1 MRGESVVKNNHTP
14 LSKNRVLEELDSL
27 GYSNRMKE
35 IARLGRNHLAVSPKD
50 YAALLI
56 KLLDS
61 GTAYEAHLALTG
73 AGAVKDAQA
82 VIHALNHSKAGVRAR
97 AAWMLAEVVIDP
109 GYDIESEIVSMSH
122 HSRQQL
128 LRSIVKYTRQDW
140 AERLLP
146 IVLERWGADEA
157 VFLLSMCGEAT
168 VRTRLPQ
175 LGYAIDNWR
184 VITARYP
191 DLVVAYLENAL
202 NQVSESDRSSVWYE
216 MSTAVEKLS
225 VLRPAVVLEYALSYG
240 PKEQIH
246 PVIKNQLGILIRTSP
261 EQVFEL
267 LARQETRAY
276 LLNNGVPA
284 GVLKKR
290 RYFTTA
296 HWTAIVTMLAD
307 APFQVAKVLDTLAP
321 SIREALFNAAYPE
334 QERTNRVFPMTLL
347 DVLPHHLRDKE
358 AVRMLN
364 LREVRED
371 RGRTF
376 EMTARRL
383 IAQVRETLEQS
394 VQVSN
399 ADERATAYSRLI
411 QSTALSRSGMD
422 ETLRFLTRVKNDQD
436 PVRFIVMAELSR
448 CPVTMF
454 KEEHVPHL
462 TVLVDSVIEARDTS
476 HGTRTAVEQ
485 LAFAVLREHANEPE
499 RALFQ
504 FAIRTLKRM
513 AMRDGQFRLF
523 SSEWDSLSQA
533 ALETLFD
540 EIYAMGI
547 EANKRESDYVVLQM
561 ASAFGKAM
569 DRLPKLHDLLE
580 ELVRGKKSAAQAVRY
595 WLAPYKT
602 RDKRVRELLDLDPT
616 FISFYEVFEHLH
628 LKRQEWLDP
637 FISGKVLKGK
647 HLTGKTIYLVPAYNG
662 FYRWLPRQQQALA
675 SLLDRVAQDN
685 KRSFYERANA
695 MRSLAG
701 IPDYRSNQ
709 LLEKLLTDPEVHIV
723 EAALHAF
730 SLTEEPEEALPVLL
744 NHLDGD
750 RARVAMYSIPRC
762 ARRVNPVLLTSMLS
776 DLLDR
781 EKLKI
786 TVRKE
791 AVRLLGAY
799 KSRESVTLLV
809 REFEKPKRHKDVII
823 AIGHAARQCLDD
835 ERSWAMMSVMA
846 SSSDRDI
853 ARSLLNQRPDELPVE
868 ARQRYLQWIT
878 EIAHHNDPIVSMEAF
893 HAMSRWGHVS
903 AEVIA
908 DCAGTALSN
917 LQDGTRWK
925 SALHA
930 FVTVCKD
937 GKVNDRVV
945 QVTRELAQAKVE
957 DGWNAG
963 SERDLP
969 HRQRLH
975 QLIDSLVS
983 LSPLVKRRL
992 APLYV
997 AMIGTLQHHEMLKL
1011 AVIRLHLAAMDWSQ
1025 PDQVITRLHPVI
1037 DVVNANPVVLN
1048 SVDWQLT
1055 RTVLDSKGDWNP
1067 EHLLHIV
1074 DVLRT
1079 RVDIASSWIGL
1090 CLLKIAGDELL
1101 WNQDCRERLRE
1112 YRQHEQETVRLLA
1125 LDSWTILE

>member
-1 MRGESVVKNNHTP
+1 MKNNHTP
-14 LSKNRVLEELDSL
+14 LSKNRVLQELDSL

-35 IARLGRNHLAVSPKD
+35 IARLGRKHLAVAPKD

-56 KLLDS
+56 ELLDN
-61 GTAYEAHLALTG
+61 GTAHEAHLALTG
-73 AGAVKDAQA
+73 AGAVQDAQA
-82 VIHALNHSKAGVRAR
+82 VIHALHHPKAGVRVR
-97 AAWMLAEVVIDP
+97 AASMLAAVVIDP
-109 GYDIESEIVSMSH
+109 GYGIETEVVSMSH
-122 HSRQQL
+122 HCRQQL

-157 VFLLSMCGEAT
+157 VLLLSMCGEAT

-175 LGYAIDNWR
+175 LGYAMKNWR
-184 VITARYP
+184 TITTRYP
-191 DLVVAYLENAL
+191 DLVAIYLKEAL
-202 NQVSESDRSSVWYE
+202 NQVSESGKSGVWYE

-225 VLRPAVVLEYALSYG
+225 VFRPSAVLDYALQYG
-240 PKEQIH
+240 PKELIH
-246 PVIKNQLGILIRTSP
+246 PVIKNQLGILIQTSP

-267 LARQETRAY
+267 LTRQETRAY

-290 RYFTTA
+290 KYFNTA
-296 HWTAIVTMLAD
+296 QWTALVTMLAE

-321 SIREALFNAAYPE
+321 SSREALFHAAYPK
-334 QERTNRVFPMTLL
+334 QERTNRTFPMALL
-347 DVLPHHLRDKE
+347 DVLPHQLRDKE
-358 AVRMLN
+358 AARMLT
-364 LREVRED
+364 LREIRED

-383 IAQVRETLEQS
+383 IEQVRGTLEQS

-411 QSTALSRSGMD
+411 QSTALSRSGVE

-436 PVRFIVMAELSR
+436 PVRFIVMSELSS

-454 KEEHVPHL
+454 KEEHVQHL
-462 TVLVDSVIEARDTS
+462 TILVDSVIEARDTS
-476 HGTRTAVEQ
+476 HGTRTGVEQ
-485 LAFAVLREHANEPE
+485 LAFAVLREHASEPE
-499 RALFQ
+499 RPLFQ
-504 FAIRTLKRM
+504 FALRTLKRM
-513 AMRDGQFRLF
+513 AMRDGQFMLF
-523 SSEWDSLSQA
+523 SRDWDSLPQA

-540 EIYAMGI
+540 EIYAIGI

-561 ASAFGKAM
+561 ASAFGKAI

-580 ELVRGKKSAAQAVRY
+580 ELVKGKKSAAQAVRY

-602 RDKRVRELLDLDPT
+602 RDKRVRELLDHDPT

-647 HLTGKTIYLVPAYNG
+647 HLTGKTIYLVPAYEG

-675 SLLDRVAQDN
+675 SLLERVAQDN

-701 IPDYRSNQ
+701 MPDYRSNE
-709 LLEKLLTDPEVHIV
+709 LLENLTNDPEVHIV

-730 SLTEEPEEALPVLL
+730 SLTEEPEDALPVLL
-744 NHLDGD
+744 NNLDGD

-762 ARRVNPVLLTSMLS
+762 ARRVNPMLLTSILS
-776 DLLDR
+776 ELLDR

-799 KSRESVTLLV
+799 KSSESVSLLV
-809 REFEKPKRHKDVII
+809 REFEKPKRHRDVII

-846 SSSDRDI
+846 TSSDRDI

-868 ARQRYLQWIT
+868 ARLRYLQWIT
-878 EIAHHNDPIVSMEAF
+878 EIAGHDDPIVSMEAF
-893 HAMSRWGHVS
+893 HAMSRWGHVG
-903 AEVIA
+903 AKVISQ
-908 DCAGTALSN
+908 CAGKALID

-925 SALHA
+925 AAIHTL
-930 FVTVCKD
+930 VTVSRD
-937 GKVNDRVV
+937 GKVNDEVV
-945 QVTRELAQAKVE
+945 QVIRQLAETEMK
-957 DGWNAG
+957 DNWNAG

-969 HRQRLH
+969 HRQRLLE
-975 QLIDSLVS
+975 LIDQLVS
-983 LSPLVKRRL
+983 VSPSVKRQL
-992 APLYV
+992 APLY
-997 AMIGTLQHHEMLKL
+997 AAIIEAFHPHETLKL
-1011 AVIRLHLAAMDWSQ
+1011 ITIRLHLAAMDWSQ
-1025 PDQVITRLHPVI
+1025 PDQVLLRLDPVI
-1037 DVVNANPVVLN
+1037 DIANAHPYILQSVNRQVT
-1048 SVDWQLT
+1048 Q
-1055 RTVLDSKGDWNP
+1055 TVLASKGYWKP
-1067 EHLLHIV
+1067 EQLLHTTDTLNV
-1074 DVLRT
+1074 RT
-1079 RVDIASSWIGL
+1079 DMASSWLGL
-1090 CLLKIAGDELL
+1090 SLLKIAGEELL
-1101 WNQDCRERLRE
+1101 WNQDCRNRLRA
-1112 YRQHEQETVRLLA
+1112 YRQHEHEAVRWQA
-1125 LDSWTILE
+1125 LDTWTILE

>member
-1 MRGESVVKNNHTP
+1 MKNNHTP
-14 LSKNRVLEELDSL
+14 LSKNRILEELDSL

-35 IARLGRNHLAVSPKD
+35 IARLGRHHLAVGAKD
-50 YAALLI
+50 YATLLI
-56 KLLDS
+56 ELLDS

-82 VIHALNHSKAGVRAR
+82 VIHALNHPKAGVRGR
-97 AAWMLAEVVIDP
+97 AARMLVEVVTDP
-109 GYDIESEIVSMSH
+109 GYDIETEIVSMSH
-122 HSRQQL
+122 HCRQQL

-146 IVLERWGADEA
+146 VVLERWGADDA
-157 VFLLSMCGEAT
+157 IFLLSMCGEAT

-184 VITARYP
+184 TITTRNP
-191 DLVVAYLENAL
+191 DLVAAYLENAL

-216 MSTAVEKLS
+216 MGTAVEKLS
-225 VLRPAVVLEYALSYG
+225 ILRPAAVLEYALSYG

-296 HWTAIVTMLAD
+296 QWTALVTMLAE

-321 SIREALFNAAYPE
+321 SSREALFNAAYPV
-334 QERTNRVFPMTLL
+334 QERTNRMFPMALL
-347 DVLPHHLRDKE
+347 DVLPHQLRDKE
-358 AVRMLN
+358 AVRMLT
-364 LREVRED
+364 LREVLED
-371 RGRTF
+371 RGKTF
-376 EMTARRL
+376 EMTTRRL
-383 IAQVRETLEQS
+383 IAQVRETLEQA

-399 ADERATAYSRLI
+399 ADERAMAYSRLI
-411 QSTALSRSGMD
+411 QSTALSRSGMED
-422 ETLRFLTRVKNDQD
+422 TLRFLTRVRNDQD
-436 PVRFIVMAELSR
+436 PVRFMVMAELSR
-448 CPVTMF
+448 CPVTLF

-462 TVLVDSVIEARDTS
+462 TILVDSVIEARDTS
-476 HGTRTAVEQ
+476 YGTRTGVEQ
-485 LAFAVLREHANEPE
+485 LAFDMLLEHASEPG
-499 RALFQ
+499 RPLFQ
-504 FAIRTLKRM
+504 FALRAIKRM
-513 AMRDGQFRLF
+513 AMRDGQFMLF
-523 SSEWDSLSQA
+523 SREWNSLPQA

-540 EIYAMGI
+540 EIYAIGV

-561 ASAFGKAM
+561 ASAFGKAI

-580 ELVRGKKSAAQAVRY
+580 ELVKSKKSAAQAVRY

-602 RDKRVRELLDLDPT
+602 RDKRVRELLDLDST

-628 LKRQEWLDP
+628 RKRQEWLDP

-647 HLTGKTIYLVPAYNG
+647 HLTGKTIYLVPAYHG

-701 IPDYRSNQ
+701 MPDYRSNP

-730 SLTEEPEEALPVLL
+730 SLTEEPEDALPVLL
-744 NHLDGD
+744 NNLDGD

-776 DLLDR
+776 SLLDR

-791 AVRLLGAY
+791 AVRLLGTY
-799 KSRESVTLLV
+799 KSSESVTLLI

-835 ERSWAMMSVMA
+835 ERSWTMMSIMA

-868 ARQRYLQWIT
+868 ARLRYLQWIT
-878 EIAHHNDPIVSMEAF
+878 EIAGHDDPIVSMEAF

-903 AEVIA
+903 AEVISQ
-908 DCAGTALSN
+908 CAGKALID

-925 SALHA
+925 AAILAL
-930 FVTVCKD
+930 VTVSRD
-937 GKVNDRVV
+937 GKVNDEVV
-945 QVTRELAQAKVE
+945 QVIRQLAEVE
-957 DGWNAG
+957 AQDDWNAG
-963 SERDLP
+963 RERDLP
-969 HRQRLH
+969 HRQRLLE
-975 QLIDSLVS
+975 LIDQLVS
-983 LSPLVKRRL
+983 GSISVKRRL
-992 APLYV
+992 APLY
-997 AMIGTLQHHEMLKL
+997 ASIIRTLQHHQSLKL
-1011 AVIRLHLAAMDWSQ
+1011 TAIRLHLAAMDWSQ
-1025 PDQVITRLHPVI
+1025 PDQAVEGLHPVI
-1037 DVVNANPVVLN
+1037 DIVNAHPYVLE
-1048 SVDWQLT
+1048 SVDRQIK
-1055 RTVLDSKGDWNP
+1055 RTVLDGKGYWKP
-1067 EHLLHIV
+1067 EQLLHIV

-1079 RVDIASSWIGL
+1079 RTDIASSWIGL
-1090 CLLKIAGDELL
+1090 SLLKVAGEDLL
-1101 WNQDCRERLRE
+1101 WNQDCRNRLRA
-1112 YRQHEQETVRLLA
+1112 YRQHEQEAVRLLA

>member
-1 MRGESVVKNNHTP
+1 MKNNHTP
-14 LSKNRVLEELDSL
+14 LNKKRVLEELDSL

-35 IARLGRNHLAVSPKD
+35 IARLGRNHLAVAPKD
-50 YAALLI
+50 YAALLLE
-56 KLLDS
+56 LLDS
-61 GTAYEAHLALTG
+61 GTSYEAQLALTG
-73 AGAVKDAQA
+73 AGAVQDAQA
-82 VIHALNHSKAGVRAR
+82 VIYALNHPKAGVRGR
-97 AAWMLAEVVIDP
+97 AAWLLAEVVTDP

-122 HSRQQL
+122 HCRQLL

-140 AERLLP
+140 AERLFP

-157 VFLLSMCGEAT
+157 ALLLSMCGEAT
-168 VRTRLPQ
+168 VRTQLPQ

-184 VITARYP
+184 TITTRYP
-191 DLVVAYLENAL
+191 DLVAAYLKDAL
-202 NQVSESDRSSVWYE
+202 NEASESGKSSVWAE

-225 VLRPAVVLEYALSYG
+225 MFRPAMVLEYALSYG

-246 PVIKNQLGILIRTSP
+246 PVIKNQLGILIQTSP

-267 LARQETRAY
+267 LTRQETRAY

-296 HWTAIVTMLAD
+296 HWTAIVTMLAE
-307 APFQVAKVLDTLAP
+307 APLQVAKVLDTLAP
-321 SIREALFNAAYPE
+321 SSREALFNAAYPE
-334 QERTNRVFPMTLL
+334 QERINRMFPTDLL
-347 DVLPHHLRDKE
+347 DVLPHLLRDKE
-358 AVRMLN
+358 AVRMLT

-371 RGRTF
+371 RDRTY
-376 EMTARRL
+376 EMTVRRL
-383 IAQVRETLEQS
+383 ITQVREPLEKS

-399 ADERATAYSRLI
+399 ADERAAAYSRLI
-411 QSTALSRSGMD
+411 RSTALSRSGME
-422 ETLRFLTRVKNDQD
+422 ETLNFLTRVKNDQD

-454 KEEHVPHL
+454 KEEHVQHL
-462 TVLVDSVIEARDTS
+462 TILVDSVIEARDTS

-485 LAFAVLREHANEPE
+485 LAFDILREHASEPE
-499 RALFQ
+499 SPLFQ
-504 FAIRTLKRM
+504 CALRTLKRM
-513 AMRDGQFRLF
+513 AMRDGQFMLF
-523 SSEWDSLSQA
+523 SREWDSLPQS

-540 EIYAMGI
+540 EIYAIGL
-547 EANKRESDYVVLQM
+547 EANKRESDYVVLVM
-561 ASAFGKAM
+561 ADVFGESIE
-569 DRLPKLHDLLE
+569 RLPKLQDLLE
-580 ELVRGKKSAAQAVRY
+580 ELVKGKKSAAQAVRY

-616 FISFYEVFEHLH
+616 FISFYQVFEHLH
-628 LKRQEWLDP
+628 RKRQEWLDP
-637 FISGKVLKGK
+637 FISGKILKGK
-647 HLTGKTIYLVPAYNG
+647 HLTGKTIYLVPAHNG

-695 MRSLAG
+695 MRSMAG
-701 IPDYRSNQ
+701 MPDYRSNP

-730 SLTEEPEEALPVLL
+730 SLTEEPEEALRVLL

-799 KSRESVTLLV
+799 KSRESVNLLV
-809 REFEKPKRHKDVII
+809 REFEKPNRHKDVII

-853 ARSLLNQRPDELPVE
+853 ARSLLNQRPDVLPVE
-868 ARQRYLQWIT
+868 SRLRYLQWIT
-878 EIAHHNDPIVSMEAF
+878 EIAAHDDPIVSMEAF
-893 HAMSRWGHVS
+893 YAMSCWAQVS
-903 AEVIA
+903 AEIIA
-908 DCAGTALSN
+908 ECAGKALID

-925 SALHA
+925 SAIHA
-930 FVTVCKD
+930 LVTVSRD

-945 QVTRELAQAKVE
+945 QIIRQLAEVEAK
-957 DGWNAG
+957 DDWNAG
-963 SERDLP
+963 RERDLP
-969 HRQRLH
+969 HRQRLLE
-975 QLIDSLVS
+975 LIDQLVS
-983 LSPLVKRRL
+983 VSLPVKRKL

-997 AMIGTLQHHEMLKL
+997 AMIRALQHQESLKL
-1011 AVIRLHLAAMDWSQ
+1011 NMIRLHLAALDWSQ
-1025 PDQVITRLHPVI
+1025 PDQAVQGLDPVI
-1037 DVVNANPVVLN
+1037 DIVNAHPYVLE
-1048 SVDWQLT
+1048 SVDRQIA
-1055 RTVLDSKGDWNP
+1055 RTVLDGKGYWKP
-1067 EHLLHIV
+1067 EQLLHIIDMLNV
-1074 DVLRT
+1074 RT
-1079 RVDIASSWIGL
+1079 DMASSWVGL
-1090 CLLKIAGDELL
+1090 SLLKIAGEELA
-1101 WNQDCRERLRE
+1101 WNQDCRNRLRA
-1112 YRQHEQETVRLLA
+1112 YRQHAHEPIRLQA